1 MAITSVDKNRRD
13 PVLKRSEVST
23 VLPGWFEQSN
33 PKFIKFMEAY
43 EEFLDSDAGKFN
55 FHQKVQDIFA
65 SRDIPDTDEDFLDQ
79 IIGEIGNGLTQSSFF
94 EKPRLMARLLGN
106 FYQQKGTKPAA
117 EGFFRGFFGQEAEVV
132 YPKKDIFIV
141 GQDQIGFDS
150 QKFIQDAKRFQIFSI
165 LIKSGISVS
174 DYEELYKRFV
184 HPGGFHFAGDVLA
197 QTETNIGP
205 VITLHDPLEVEETNP
220 LFAGTAS
227 FATGTLFGETTGLQD
242 SSDGTTF
249 RVGFKPEQDISR
261 YGDDSDLT
269 ASLLVTYYD
278 DIKTL
283 LTPNSFKFD
292 DSDTSGRPDFA
303 MTTETMD
310 NDIFTRISSDSSI

>member
-1 MAITSVDKNRRD
+1 MAITSVDKNRRN
-13 PVLKRSEVST
+13 PVLKRADVST
-23 VLPGWFEQSN
+23 VLPEWFEQSN

-43 EEFLDSDAGKFN
+43 EEFLDSDSGKFN
-55 FHQKVQDIFA
+55 FHQKVQDVFA
-65 SRDIPDTDEDFLDQ
+65 ARDIPDTDEDFLDQ
-79 IIGEIGNGLTQSSFF
+79 IIGEIGNGLTQASFF

-117 EGFFRGFFGQEAEVV
+117 EGFFRGFFGEEVEV
-132 YPKKDIFIV
+132 IYPKRDIFIV

-174 DYEELYKRFV
+174 DYEDLYKRFV

-197 QTETNIGP
+197 QTETSIGT
-205 VITLHDPLEVEETNP
+205 VITLHNPLEVEEADP
-220 LFAGTAS
+220 IFASSAS
-227 FATGTLFGETTGLQD
+227 FATGTLFSETTGLQD
-242 SSDGTTF
+242 STDGTTF
-249 RVGFKPEQDISR
+249 RVGFEPEQDISR

-269 ASLLVTYYD
+269 AGLLITYYD

-283 LTPNSFKFD
+283 LNPNSFRFD
-292 DSDTSGRPDFA
+292 DSANDGRPDFA
-303 MTTETMD
+303 MTVETMD
-310 NDIFTRISSDSSI
+310 NDVFTRISSDSSI